1 MQQDKMH
8 MRHATL
14 ALPLLFAIAASAGAQ
29 SADTYRIV
37 EAFAKDAQYHV
48 ACQVDIAGTLSIPA
62 SDKAPAKSLKIAGK
76 SAIQYDER
84 ILQLRP
90 DRQVERSVRWYRQ
103 LEFER
108 KVGDEDQHSKLRPE
122 ANRLVILR
130 TKQVEVPFCPT
141 APLLWSEI
149 ELVRTYVFVP
159 ALQGLFPTESV
170 RAGDRWQADRIAVQE
185 LTDVEKIDQAD
196 FTCTLDKVTTLL
208 GRRTAHVSFTGKVR
222 GIGEDGPAL
231 HELRGIYYFDLDANF
246 LSYLYVKGTHH
257 LLDKAGNATGK
268 IDGTFV
274 ITRAPT
280 PQTREV
286 DDAALRGMK
295 LEPNADNTLLLFEH
309 PQVGARFVYPRNWRV
324 AGFNDKQI
332 GIDESKGSGLL
343 LTLSPAANTPNG
355 ILFLQETQHFL
366 VKQQAKIFRTE
377 QPRVVANGLETFTID
392 AETAKQRVSLQYYTT
407 RQGAQGATIAARL
420 LPRDLPQVQREV
432 EQIARSLQLRAVS
445 R

>member
-1 MQQDKMH
+1 
-8 MRHATL
+8 MRYATIFSF
-14 ALPLLFAIAASAGAQ
+14 LLFAVPNAWAQ
-29 SADTYRIV
+29 PADAYRLS
-37 EAFAKDAQYHV
+37 EPFTKDTQYHV
-48 ACQVDIAGTLSIPA
+48 ACQVEIVGTLSVSG
-62 SDKAPAKSLKIAGK
+62 SDKSAQAKSLKISGK

-122 ANRLVILR
+122 AQRLVILR
-130 TKQVEVPFCPT
+130 TKQYEVPFCPT
-141 APLLWSEI
+141 TPLLWSEI
-149 ELVRTYVFVP
+149 ELVRTDVFVP
-159 ALQGLFPTESV
+159 ALQGLLPTQAV
-170 RAGDRWQADRIAVQE
+170 RIGDRWRADNIAIQE
-185 LTDVEKIDQAD
+185 LTDVEKIDHAD

-208 GRRTAHVSFTGKVR
+208 GRRTAHVNFEGKVR
-222 GIGEDGPAL
+222 GIGEDGNAL
-231 HELRGIYYFDLDANF
+231 HELRGSYYFDLDANF

-286 DDAALRGMK
+286 ADEALRGLS
-295 LEPNADNTLLLFEH
+295 LEPNAANSLLLFEH

-332 GIDESKGSGLL
+332 GIDEGRGSGLL
-343 LTLSPAANTPNG
+343 ITLSPATSTPNG
-355 ILFLQETQHFL
+355 VQFSQETQQFL
-366 VKQQAKIFRTE
+366 VKQQAKIFRDE
-377 QPRVVANGLETFTID
+377 KPRAIANGLEAFTID
-392 AETAKQRVSLQYYTT
+392 AEIAKQRVSLQYYTT

-420 LPRDLPQVQREV
+420 LPADLAQMQRDV
-432 EQIARSLQLRAVS
+432 EQIARSLQLRAK
-445 R
+445 